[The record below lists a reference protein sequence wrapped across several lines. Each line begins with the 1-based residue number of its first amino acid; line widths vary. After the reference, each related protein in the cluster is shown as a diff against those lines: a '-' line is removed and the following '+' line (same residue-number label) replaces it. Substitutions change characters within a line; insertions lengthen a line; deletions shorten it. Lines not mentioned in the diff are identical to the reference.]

1 MIYRNTE
8 GILHGIASTKGFA
21 NTGFFAQN
29 ANNTSQT
36 NDIFT
41 QNAQSITPTREIFAT
56 QDFSRKETRAFTK
69 DKISLKISSLSL
81 SR

>member
-1 MIYRNTE
+1 MIYRNTK
-8 GILHGIASTKGFA
+8 GILHDIASTKGFA

-41 QNAQSITPTREIFAT
+41 QNAQSIIQTREIFAA
-56 QDFSRKETRAFTK
+56 QENSQESIK